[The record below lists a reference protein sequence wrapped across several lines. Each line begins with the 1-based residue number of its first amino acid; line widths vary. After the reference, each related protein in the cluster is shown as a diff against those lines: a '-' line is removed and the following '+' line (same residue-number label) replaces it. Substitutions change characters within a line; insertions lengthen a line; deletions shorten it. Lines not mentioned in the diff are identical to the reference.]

1 MKQYT
6 LYLDESETHQFDA
19 KRKKNVNAHFCMAG
33 IIVEDADIEPLD
45 HSLCQLKRAVWPE
58 LPNPEAVILHQMN
71 ILNAD
76 KGRLDETLYPEYK
89 KFRHKQ
95 QQKLFYSE
103 LKKSLSVI
111 PLPFSEAAFI

>member
-45 HSLCQLKRAVWPE
+45 RSLCQLKRAVWPE
-58 LPNPEAVILHQMN
+58 LPNPESVILHQMN

-89 KFRHKQ
+89 KFRGNPEN
-95 QQKLFYSE
+95 F
-103 LKKSLSVI
+103 V
-111 PLPFSEAAFI
+111 

>member
-58 LPNPEAVILHQMN
+58 LPNPESVILHQMN

-89 KFRHKQ
+89 CFGI
-95 QQKLFYSE
+95 SSS
-103 LKKSLSVI
+103 KSFFTAS
-111 PLPFSEAAFI
+111 